1 MVENYYVQIWLWK
14 WLILLEML
22 GVSRTGVEKRS
33 IDFSLSMPVNGKVD
47 YRFDFVPAWQAVAV
61 PKALRFDSPMG
72 SEHAGLVYNAQP
84 FWDMN
89 EKRGGHHTGDDLNG
103 IGGMNSDL
111 GDPVFC
117 VADGLVLF
125 ASDLGGGWGQVVI
138 VGHRLPTGEVLHSMY
153 AHLSR
158 TDAKL
163 GALISRGEKIGRV
176 GTAGGLYP
184 AHLHFEIRASDHLD
198 ICAGY
203 AEDPLNHLAPSPT
216 VESLRNARP
225 DELSPSPLSFIAE
238 KPGK

>member
-1 MVENYYVQIWLWK
+1 
-14 WLILLEML
+14 ML
-22 GVSRTGVEKRS
+22 GVLGTVAEKPS
-33 IDFSLSMPVNGKVD
+33 AYFSLPTPVSGKVD
-47 YRFDFVPAWQAVAV
+47 HRFDFLPAWQAVAI

-72 SEHAGLVYNAQP
+72 TEHAGLVYNAQP

-89 EKRGGHHTGDDLNG
+89 ESRGGHHTGDDLNG

-138 VGHRLPTGEVLHSMY
+138 VGHRLPAGEILHSMY

-163 GALISRGEKIGRV
+163 GTLISRGEKIGQV
-176 GTAGGLYP
+176 GTAGGLYL

-198 ICAGY
+198 IGPGY
-203 AEDPLNHLAPSPT
+203 AAAPLNHLAPSPT
-216 VESLRNARP
+216 IESLRNARP
-225 DELSPSPLSFIAE
+225 YELSPSPLRFISE